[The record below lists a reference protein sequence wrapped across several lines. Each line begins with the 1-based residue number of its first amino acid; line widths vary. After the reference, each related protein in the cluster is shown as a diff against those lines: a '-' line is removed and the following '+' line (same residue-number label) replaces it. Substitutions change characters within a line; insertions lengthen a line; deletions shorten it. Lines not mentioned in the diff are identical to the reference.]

1 MQVIHHDS
9 GGLAPL
15 NTQTH
20 PTQLC
25 ACLVLNRVLSQP
37 QLDAGQHPAAAGGT
51 LSVLGSPVHAPY
63 MPVISLILPDGRD
76 WSCPVHRRRYNLEST
91 SPLSRP
97 GMHTG
102 CWGFTVGASLRS
114 PLPRML

>member
-25 ACLVLNRVLSQP
+25 ACPVLNRVLSQP
-37 QLDAGQHPAAAGGT
+37 RLDAGRHPAAAGGT

-63 MPVISLILPDGRD
+63 MPVISLILPDGRYG
-76 WSCPVHRRRYNLEST
+76 PVQFTDRDTILRAQAPCQDLECT
-91 SPLSRP
+91 RAA
-97 GMHTG
+97 G
-102 CWGFTVGASLRS
+102 VLRLE
-114 PLPRML
+114 PP